1 MFRQN
6 QTRPACGAAGS
17 QKSSTFSG
25 FDNSG
30 NSQTPAAMQN
40 RLRGSIGSRFRLVLV
55 RLILALAQI
64 GRAFG

>member
-25 FDNSG
+25 VDDPKNRP
-30 NSQTPAAMQN
+30 TPAARQDK
-40 RLRGSIGSRFRLVLV
+40 LRGSIGSRLRLVLI
-55 RLILALAQI
+55 RLILALTQI